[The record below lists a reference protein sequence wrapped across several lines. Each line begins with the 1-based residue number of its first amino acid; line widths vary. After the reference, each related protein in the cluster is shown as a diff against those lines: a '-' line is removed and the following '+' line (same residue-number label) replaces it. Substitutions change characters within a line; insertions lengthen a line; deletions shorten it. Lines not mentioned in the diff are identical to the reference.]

1 MYITLSETAEEL
13 RANAASHG
21 WDLSGIHMQE
31 LQPAENLRPEEQ
43 YTLFHPSEIE
53 LGDLSR
59 NVFEAVEK
67 FKPARAVLDS
77 VSDMRLLARDSLRYR
92 RQILGLKQFFV
103 GRGCTLLL
111 LNEIGV
117 SDTDAHIQSLAHG
130 VIRLEQSVHDFGIA
144 RRRLEIAKLRGVAYV
159 GGFHDF
165 KIETGG
171 IRVFP
176 RLENRRQN
184 RPLPKETLKS
194 GLAPLDALLDNGVP
208 MGTCTLVLGPSGVG
222 KSTLGGHYLAS
233 AAQKGI
239 RCAAFLFDEQRQTF
253 LDRGD
258 ALGMNLSKYAKSG
271 LLKIAKVEPGSMSPG
286 EFSHS
291 VRKAVED
298 DKVRVVLIDSLTGY
312 LTAIP
317 NGRRRSCGC
326 TSSRRTLASCGVA
339 TFLTVAQ
346 QGMLGQNMMSPIDV
360 SYIAD
365 TMFMMRFFEAGGRV
379 RKALSVVEEAH
390 RACTKPPSARS
401 ASRTT
406 RSGSVNRS
414 SGFRGVLTGVPE
426 YVAAAAGRQACRWE
440 RRHERFGARRQ
451 PRDKR
456 ILIFAPVGKDAPLTL
471 DVLRRTDLE
480 GCVCATAHDLCMEFQ
495 RGAAVIMLTE
505 EALEDP
511 GIGELMECLRSQP
524 AWSDIPVLLF
534 ADAERSEDL
543 PAHAPPARRAA
554 QRRPA
559 RAPNPAR
566 RGAQPH
572 SQRDARPRAAVRA
585 ARSAEGVC
593 RRARGRR
600 NGESAEGR
608 ISGDACRTSCAR
620 R

>member
-1 MYITLSETAEEL
+1 MREAKKEKQKENWVADPADERAATGVAGLDYLLRGGLPSHRIHLVEGHPGAGKTTLGLQFLLEGVKRGESCMYITLSETAEEL

-21 WDLSGIHMQE
+21 WDLSGMHMQE

-59 NVFEAVEK
+59 NVFDAVEK

-92 RQILGLKQFFV
+92 RQILALKQFFV

-176 RLENRRQN
+176 RLENRRQT
-184 RPLPKETLKS
+184 RPLPKETLRT
-194 GLAPLDALLDNGVP
+194 GLAPLDSLLDNGVP
-208 MGTCTLVLGPSGVG
+208 MGTCTLILGPSGVG

-233 AAQKGI
+233 AARKGI
-239 RCAAFLFDEQRQTF
+239 GCAAFLFDEQRQTF

-258 ALGMNLSKYAKSG
+258 ALGMNLSKSTKSG
-271 LLKIAKVEPGSMSPG
+271 LLKVTKVEPGSMSPG

-291 VRKAVED
+291 VRKAIED
-298 DKVRVVLIDSLTGY
+298 DMVRVVLIDSLTGY

-317 NGRRRSCGC
+317 ESEAAVVRLHEL
-326 TSSRRTLASCGVA
+326 TSFLASSGAA

-379 RKALSVVEEAH
+379 RKALSVL
-390 RACTKPPSARS
+390 KK
-401 ASRTT
+401 RTGMHET
-406 RSGSVNRS
+406 TIRELGVKNNALWVGEPLV
-414 SGFRGVLTGVPE
+414 GFRGVLTGVPD
-426 YVAAAAGRQACRWE
+426 Y
-440 RRHERFGARRQ
+440 
-451 PRDKR
+451 PR
-456 ILIFAPVGKDAPLTL
+456 PL
-471 DVLRRTDLE
+471 V
-480 GCVCATAHDLCMEFQ
+480 
-495 RGAAVIMLTE
+495 E
-505 EALEDP
+505 EK
-511 GIGELMECLRSQP
+511 
-524 AWSDIPVLLF
+524 
-534 ADAERSEDL
+534 
-543 PAHAPPARRAA
+543 
-554 QRRPA
+554 
-559 RAPNPAR
+559 
-566 RGAQPH
+566 
-572 SQRDARPRAAVRA
+572 PRVRKKA
-585 ARSAEGVC
+585 
-593 RRARGRR
+593 
-600 NGESAEGR
+600 
-608 ISGDACRTSCAR
+608 
-620 R
+620 